1 MMNISTYWENFD
13 KLVSKGYIIS
23 TESVFKELQDLKYEN
38 DDVFNWA
45 GLNKNIFK
53 IYDNR
58 LEEQVIFIKKKN
70 FLTGIF
76 REMKMKY
83 GLIEILL

>member
-58 LEEQVIFIKKKN
+58 LEEQVIFIKKR
-70 FLTGIF
+70 IF
-76 REMKMKY
+76 
-83 GLIEILL
+83 